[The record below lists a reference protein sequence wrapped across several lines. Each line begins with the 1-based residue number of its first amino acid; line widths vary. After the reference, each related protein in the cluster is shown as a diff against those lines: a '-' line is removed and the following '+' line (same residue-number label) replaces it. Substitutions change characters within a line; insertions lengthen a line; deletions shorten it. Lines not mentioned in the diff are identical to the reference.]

1 MSISGGGRFAP
12 VSIRCFFHSLFAML
26 YLTRH
31 KPSGTV
37 AAPRWQLAH
46 RLIAA
51 AFRAEYALVPPWVPG
66 NP

>member
-1 MSISGGGRFAP
+1 
-12 VSIRCFFHSLFAML
+12 ML